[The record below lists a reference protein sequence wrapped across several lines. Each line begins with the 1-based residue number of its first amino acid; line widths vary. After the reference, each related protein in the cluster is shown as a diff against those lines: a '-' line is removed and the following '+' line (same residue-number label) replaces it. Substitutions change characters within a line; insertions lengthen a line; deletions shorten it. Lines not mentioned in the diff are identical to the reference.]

1 MTFSWHLLV
10 NTFVP
15 AALGGPW
22 HWAPPSGVSGSWTLY
37 AIASPP
43 PELLGV
49 SWILAALVVIISVWY
64 RRRAWPAWT
73 ILLGWLVV
81 VDIAPI
87 LLGRLA
93 TFGTQLADE
102 TIYVADAAPV
112 LAICLA
118 IAFLPLRGEQDAY
131 RTALPPA
138 RPRTVAVCAVAVA
151 FIASSVSSAIAYRGA
166 LHPQNTRSYLAT
178 ASAALAGVPPDTVIY
193 PTQVPGQLA
202 LPLFGQLSEVQ
213 NALGPL
219 ANQVPGQRFRWV
231 SSPAGLVKH
240 FMIFDAQGRLHPAT
254 VQGPRSYPFR
264 HPRDC
269 LLTAG
274 GMQLP
279 LTANVYALPLLM
291 QIGYYAA
298 RPVTLVVAFGG
309 HQSQVTLPAS
319 PLAYAY
325 LPVQGPGNT
334 VGITPVTPD
343 PEVCIGT
350 VTVGNVQA
358 SATGTPVPAFPLRG

>member
-49 SWILAALVVIISVWY
+49 SWILAALVVIISLWY

-81 VDIAPI
+81 VDIVPI

-93 TFGTQLADE
+93 IFGTQLADE

-118 IAFLPLRGEQDAY
+118 IAYLPLRGEQDAY
-131 RTALPPA
+131 RTAPPPA

-166 LHPQNTRSYLAT
+166 LHPQTPGRIWPQPARRWP
-178 ASAALAGVPPDTVIY
+178 ACPPDTVIY

-202 LPLFGQLSEVQ
+202 SPLFGQLSEVQ
-213 NALGPL
+213 NALAPL

-231 SSPAGLVKH
+231 SSPTGVVKH
-240 FMIFDAQGRLHPAT
+240 FMIFDAQGQLDPADGPGPAL
-254 VQGPRSYPFR
+254 VPVPPPQG
-264 HPRDC
+264 
-269 LLTAG
+269 
-274 GMQLP
+274 
-279 LTANVYALPLLM
+279 
-291 QIGYYAA
+291 
-298 RPVTLVVAFGG
+298 
-309 HQSQVTLPAS
+309 LPAHRRRHAAAAHRPTS
-319 PLAYAY
+319 
-325 LPVQGPGNT
+325 T
-334 VGITPVTPD
+334 R
-343 PEVCIGT
+343 C
-350 VTVGNVQA
+350 
-358 SATGTPVPAFPLRG
+358 RC